1 MRHRWVKLR
10 IHVYIC
16 RTCGCGRVN
25 AQDMSGRW
33 FATWHLPNGESV
45 VTIKTPECAVGEK
58 TQMYLAKYATEIGA
72 WNGAENA

>member
-25 AQDMSGRW
+25 DQDMSGRW
-33 FATWHLPNGESV
+33 FVTWHLPNGKAIA
-45 VTIKTPECAVGEK
+45 TAKTPECATGEK
-58 TQMYLAKYATEIGA
+58 TQAYLAKYAKEIEA
-72 WNGAENA
+72 WNATA